1 MRLSIVVAL
10 LLTHALYAAVAI
22 QIGRSLSRPINSVSA
37 ISSVL
42 YRHTAYIDQM
52 VRGNAY
58 TTLNH
63 ESYHLRN
70 VAAVP
75 ATSWNAS
82 SGPSNITS
90 DSIAVDESFI
100 LPDSLSPNSSR
111 NASSGSSTARLTNI
125 PALFQ
130 STEALATTGDTEA
143 TWNNRTDAACATA
156 LRMLNGIGSNP
167 SGIAACYNIR
177 NFNNSSGVSLADL
190 RLFRIAAPALN
201 WTRLVISSEMLDVT
215 YAGASLTSPAITRD
229 SMRSLLANVGV
240 EDGKDSYRRRNVMER
255 VSKTKRESITL
266 ALPPIQAD
274 EAKDMYLRR
283 VNGAPPKMLQGFTF
297 TARIGGNVSSL
308 EFNEY
313 VSMEVCD
320 PVSSHC

>member
-1 MRLSIVVAL
+1 
-10 LLTHALYAAVAI
+10 
-22 QIGRSLSRPINSVSA
+22 
-37 ISSVL
+37 
-42 YRHTAYIDQM
+42 
-52 VRGNAY
+52 
-58 TTLNH
+58 
-63 ESYHLRN
+63 
-70 VAAVP
+70 
-75 ATSWNAS
+75 
-82 SGPSNITS
+82 
-90 DSIAVDESFI
+90 
-100 LPDSLSPNSSR
+100 
-111 NASSGSSTARLTNI
+111 
-125 PALFQ
+125 
-130 STEALATTGDTEA
+130 
-143 TWNNRTDAACATA
+143 
-156 LRMLNGIGSNP
+156 MLNGIGSNP

-177 NFNNSSGVSLADL
+177 NFNNSSGVFLADL

-229 SMRSLLANVGV
+229 SMRSLLANLGV
-240 EDGKDSYRRRNVMER
+240 EDGKGSYRRRNVMER

-320 PVSSHC
+320 LVSSYC